1 MRLTKSDDMLI
12 VVNHTVAHHFIQMQ
26 KILTIILFGVLF
38 FSTHFVSA
46 GEIKNLSR
54 QDLMKQF
61 ADNPELKLHDL
72 DLFPLEMKRFLVRG
86 HLDWEKDR
94 ITGFSKRIS
103 GRHVLFSTDREGL
116 GGHSKAV
123 IYSRQGQWQP
133 LMLPQLGRDNTI
145 RFSSSSSRLRWD
157 TDSNVLYSNHCTHVG
172 LSEVRYLCAR
182 YFYELHWAQSS
193 LTWIDGLAKTTG
205 FKRTPSGKWT
215 WRKIWENGKWLEAQ

>member
-1 MRLTKSDDMLI
+1 MSI
-12 VVNHTVAHHFIQMQ
+12 VASNMTVPHFIRMK
-26 KILTIILFGVLF
+26 KILTIILLGIHF

-61 ADNPELKLHDL
+61 ADNPELKPHDL
-72 DLFPLEMKRFLVRG
+72 DLFPLEMKRFLVG
-86 HLDWEKDR
+86 PYEDWEKDR
-94 ITGFSKRIS
+94 ITGFSKKIS

-116 GGHSKAV
+116 GGNSKAV
-123 IYSRQGQWQP
+123 IYSSLGQWQP

-157 TDSNVLYSNHCTHVG
+157 TDSNLLYSNHCTDVG
-172 LSEVRYLCAR
+172 LSEVRYLCGR
-182 YFYELHWAQSS
+182 YFYEIHWARSS
-193 LTWIDGLAKTTG
+193 LTRIDGLAKTKG
-205 FKRTPSGKWT
+205 HKRTPSGKWT